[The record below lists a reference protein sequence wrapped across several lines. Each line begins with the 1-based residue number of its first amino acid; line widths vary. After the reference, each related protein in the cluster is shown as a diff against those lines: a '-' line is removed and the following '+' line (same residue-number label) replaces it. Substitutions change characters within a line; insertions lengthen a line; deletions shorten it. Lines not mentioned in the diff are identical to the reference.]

1 MYTLHCFLGV
11 SNLEHAPV
19 DLTCVRKERCIKQKL
34 DKKKSIKNVRFN
46 YCDRRPVAFFAIIK
60 TSQ

>member
-1 MYTLHCFLGV
+1 MYTLHRFLGV

-19 DLTCVRKERCIKQKL
+19 DLTCVRKGRYIKQKL

-46 YCDRRPVAFFAIIK
+46 YAIADQ
-60 TSQ
+60 SHFSH